1 MKIYGSVIGVRLKK
15 KVALITGGSRGIG
28 KAVAELFMKEGAQV
42 VITSKN
48 QKQLQQTAKEIGN
61 PFFVVGDVRN
71 ENDVKNVIDKTI
83 KKFGRIDIL
92 VNNVG
97 VLPKMKPLDKI
108 TEKEWNEIIDVNLNS
123 HFRFTK
129 YMIPQMK
136 KNGGSII
143 NISSDAGLK
152 AFENFYADAYTAAKA
167 AIILL
172 TKSWALEY
180 AKNNIRVNCV
190 CAAVVDTDMT
200 RNLWLN
206 TKEKR
211 QITAAE
217 HPLGRIGTGEDVAK
231 AVLYFASDDSSWTT
245 GAILPVDGGVSIKQY

>member
-1 MKIYGSVIGVRLKK
+1 MIDLKLDKKIV
-15 KVALITGGSRGIG
+15 LITGGSRGIG
-28 KAVAELFMKEGAQV
+28 KAIAKLFVDEGANV
-42 VITSKN
+42 IITSKN
-48 QKQLQQTAKEIGN
+48 QKNLQQTSKELGN
-61 PFFVVGDVRN
+61 LFFVAGDIKN
-71 ENDVKNVIDKTI
+71 EKDVKNVIDKTI
-83 KKFGRIDIL
+83 MKFGRIDIL
-92 VNNVG
+92 VNNAG
-97 VLPKMKPLDKI
+97 SLPKMKQLDQI
-108 TEKEWNEIIDVNLNS
+108 SEKEWSETIDVNLNGQ
-123 HFRFTK
+123 FRFTK
-129 YMIPQMK
+129 SIIPHMK

-152 AFENFYADAYTAAKA
+152 AFENFYADAYVAAKA

-200 RNLWLN
+200 KSLWLD

-211 QITAAE
+211 KTTAAE

-245 GAILPVDGGVSIKQY
+245 GAILPVDGGVSVK

>member
-1 MKIYGSVIGVRLKK
+1 MIDVKLKK
-15 KVALITGGSRGIG
+15 KVVLITGGSRGIG
-28 KAVAELFMKEGAQV
+28 KAVAELFMKEGAKV

-48 QKQLQQTAKEIGN
+48 QKQLQQTSKEIGN
-61 PFFVVGDVRN
+61 SFFVVGDVRN

-108 TEKEWNEIIDVNLNS
+108 TEKEWNEIIDVNLS
-123 HFRFTK
+123 GHFRFTK
-129 YMIPQMK
+129 YVIPQMK

-167 AIILL
+167 GIMIL

-200 RNLWLN
+200 RNFWLD

-217 HPLGRIGTGEDVAK
+217 HPLGRIGTGEDVAN

-245 GAILPVDGGVSIKQY
+245 GTILPVDGGVSIK

>member
-1 MKIYGSVIGVRLKK
+1 MINVKLKK
-15 KVALITGGSRGIG
+15 KVVLITGGSRGIG

-48 QKQLQQTAKEIGN
+48 QKQLQQTAKEMGN
-61 PFFVVGDVRN
+61 SFFVVGDVRN

-129 YMIPQMK
+129 YVIPFMK

-152 AFENFYADAYTAAKA
+152 AFENFYADAYVAAKA

-190 CAAVVDTDMT
+190 CAAVVDTDMI

-211 QITAAE
+211 KITAAE

-245 GAILPVDGGVSIKQY
+245 GAILPVDGGVSIK

>member
-97 VLPKMKPLDKI
+97 VLPKMKP
-108 TEKEWNEIIDVNLNS
+108 
-123 HFRFTK
+123 
-129 YMIPQMK
+129 
-136 KNGGSII
+136 
-143 NISSDAGLK
+143 
-152 AFENFYADAYTAAKA
+152 
-167 AIILL
+167 
-172 TKSWALEY
+172 
-180 AKNNIRVNCV
+180 
-190 CAAVVDTDMT
+190 
-200 RNLWLN
+200 
-206 TKEKR
+206 
-211 QITAAE
+211 
-217 HPLGRIGTGEDVAK
+217 
-231 AVLYFASDDSSWTT
+231 
-245 GAILPVDGGVSIKQY
+245 

>member
-1 MKIYGSVIGVRLKK
+1 MRLKK

-28 KAVAELFMKEGAQV
+28 KAIAELFMKEGVEV

-48 QKQLQQTAKEIGN
+48 QKKLQQTSKEIGN
-61 PFFVVGDVRN
+61 PFFVAGDVRN
-71 ENDVKNVIDKTI
+71 ENDVKNVIHKTI
-83 KKFGRIDIL
+83 KKFGSIDIL
-92 VNNVG
+92 VNNAG
-97 VLPKMKPLDKI
+97 VFPKMKPLDKI
-108 TEKEWNEIIDVNLNS
+108 TEKEWNEIIDVNLNGC
-123 HFRFTK
+123 FRFAK
-129 YMIPQMK
+129 HVIPQMK

-152 AFENFYADAYTAAKA
+152 AFENFYADAYVAAKS

-200 RNLWLN
+200 RNVWLN
-206 TKEKR
+206 TKAKR
-211 QITAAE
+211 KITSAE
-217 HPLGRIGTGEDVAK
+217 HPLGRLGKPIDVAK

-245 GAILPVDGGVSIKQY
+245 GAILPVDGGVSIK

>member
-48 QKQLQQTAKEIGN
+48 QKQLQQTAKEMGN
-61 PFFVVGDVRN
+61 SFFVVGDVRN
-71 ENDVKNVIDKTI
+71 ENDVKNVITKTI

-108 TEKEWNEIIDVNLNS
+108 TEKEWNEIIDVNLNG

-129 YMIPQMK
+129 YVIPQMK

-152 AFENFYADAYTAAKA
+152 AFENFYADAYVAAKA

-245 GAILPVDGGVSIKQY
+245 GAILPVDGGVSIK

>member
-1 MKIYGSVIGVRLKK
+1 MIDLKLDK
-15 KVALITGGSRGIG
+15 KVVLITGGSRGIG
-28 KAVAELFMKEGAQV
+28 KAISKLFVDEGADV

-48 QKQLQQTAKEIGN
+48 QKKLQQTSKELGN
-61 PFFVVGDVRN
+61 LFFVAGDIKN
-71 ENDVKNVIDKTI
+71 ENDVKNVINKTI
-83 KKFGRIDIL
+83 RKFGRIDIL
-92 VNNVG
+92 VNNAG
-97 VLPKMKPLDKI
+97 LLPKMKPLHQI
-108 TEKEWNEIIDVNLNS
+108 SEKEWNEIIDVNLNGQ
-123 HFRFTK
+123 FRFTK
-129 YMIPQMK
+129 AVIPHMK

-152 AFENFYADAYTAAKA
+152 AFENFYADAYAAAKA

-211 QITAAE
+211 QITAAK
-217 HPLGRIGTGEDVAK
+217 HPLGRIGTGGDVAK

-245 GAILPVDGGVSIKQY
+245 GAILPVDGGVSIK

>member
-1 MKIYGSVIGVRLKK
+1 VIDVRLKK

-28 KAVAELFMKEGAQV
+28 RAIAELFMKEGAEV

-48 QKQLQQTAKEIGN
+48 QKQLQQTSQEIGSS
-61 PFFVVGDVRN
+61 FFVVGDVRN

-108 TEKEWNEIIDVNLNS
+108 TEKEWNEIIDVNLSS

-129 YMIPQMK
+129 YVIPQMK

-167 AIILL
+167 GIMIL

-200 RNLWLN
+200 RNFWLD

-217 HPLGRIGTGEDVAK
+217 HPLGRIGTGEDVAN

-245 GAILPVDGGVSIKQY
+245 GAILPVDGGVSIK

>member
-1 MKIYGSVIGVRLKK
+1 MRLKK

-28 KAVAELFMKEGAQV
+28 KAIAELFMKEGVEV

-48 QKQLQQTAKEIGN
+48 QKKLQQTSKEIGN

-71 ENDVKNVIDKTI
+71 ENDVKNVIRNTI
-83 KKFGRIDIL
+83 EKFGRIDIL
-92 VNNVG
+92 VNNAG
-97 VLPKMKPLDKI
+97 IFPKMKPLDKI
-108 TEKEWNEIIDVNLNS
+108 TEKEWNDIIDVNLNGC
-123 HFRFTK
+123 FRFAK
-129 YMIPQMK
+129 HVIPQMK

-152 AFENFYADAYTAAKA
+152 AFENFYADAYVAAKS

-206 TKEKR
+206 TKAKR
-211 QITAAE
+211 KITSAE
-217 HPLGRIGTGEDVAK
+217 HPLGRLGKPIDVAK

-245 GAILPVDGGVSIKQY
+245 GAILPVDGGVSIK

>member
-1 MKIYGSVIGVRLKK
+1 MINVKLKK
-15 KVALITGGSRGIG
+15 KVVLITGGSRGIG

-48 QKQLQQTAKEIGN
+48 QKQLQQTAKEMGN
-61 PFFVVGDVRN
+61 SFFVVGDVRN

-108 TEKEWNEIIDVNLNS
+108 TEKEWNEIIDVNLSS

-129 YMIPQMK
+129 YVIPQMK

-152 AFENFYADAYTAAKA
+152 AFENFYADAYVAAKA

-245 GAILPVDGGVSIKQY
+245 GAILPVDGGVSIK